1 MLGPERGSGVPEV
14 TQQVLVGG
22 RPPGCYFPVV
32 LGSPSSAP
40 LPAGRRLH
48 QCWLPRPRKTHFF
61 PLSSQRKQKWLSS
74 QRSPCQWVGRFQDA
88 SEWTGGGQGPWLLT
102 GQCGCQSPKPC
113 LQGMLGTCRPWRS
126 GLLAGLSK
134 GSIRVRTWG
143 VFSSVAQSCPT
154 LILQRGEYNGWL

>member
-1 MLGPERGSGVPEV
+1 MGPERGSGVPEV

-74 QRSPCQWVGRFQDA
+74 QRSPCQRVGRFQDA
-88 SEWTGGGQGPWLLT
+88 SEWTRGPGAVAADWAMRLSIPQAMPPGNVRNLQTLEVRAAGWPQEGKQQG
-102 GQCGCQSPKPC
+102 SDV
-113 LQGMLGTCRPWRS
+113 
-126 GLLAGLSK
+126 
-134 GSIRVRTWG
+134 GSIQLSCSVVSDSYPSERG
-143 VFSSVAQSCPT
+143 V
-154 LILQRGEYNGWL
+154 

>member
-22 RPPGCYFPVV
+22 RPPGSYFPVV

-61 PLSSQRKQKWLSS
+61 LLSSQRKQNGSAARGAHASGWAVSRMPLS
-74 QRSPCQWVGRFQDA
+74 VL
-88 SEWTGGGQGPWLLT
+88 GGQGR
-102 GQCGCQSPKPC
+102 GC
-113 LQGMLGTCRPWRS
+113 
-126 GLLAGLSK
+126 
-134 GSIRVRTWG
+134 
-143 VFSSVAQSCPT
+143 
-154 LILQRGEYNGWL
+154 